1 MDQGAR
7 VRADVL
13 EDPCAQGRYPRR
25 ARLSQKRLVEA
36 LRASRRHSGLNDP
49 KPFQRLKGSRSNA
62 CRAVCPSR
70 FSPIPRLGERKRV
83 YSPSSRKAKTI
94 NSAKGGEQRCLA
106 IGV

>member
-1 MDQGAR
+1 MDQGTR

-49 KPFQRLKGSRSNA
+49 KPFQRLKALAVKRLQGSLSFPFFANPASRRNGKGCIVTAAERPKRS
-62 CRAVCPSR
+62 
-70 FSPIPRLGERKRV
+70 IPPREE
-83 YSPSSRKAKTI
+83 
-94 NSAKGGEQRCLA
+94 NSD
-106 IGV
+106 V